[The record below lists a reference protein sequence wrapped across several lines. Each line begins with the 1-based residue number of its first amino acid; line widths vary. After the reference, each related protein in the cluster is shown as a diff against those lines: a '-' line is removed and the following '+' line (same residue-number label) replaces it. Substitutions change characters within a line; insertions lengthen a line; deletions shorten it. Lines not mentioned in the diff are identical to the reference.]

1 MKNGPAFLHIFAALL
16 AGLMVIVA
24 ALVITGVAEA
34 QDNTDQTVDN
44 RTLNVDVFWSMR
56 SPYCYIA
63 LDRILEMR
71 QKYHVNVNLRI
82 VYPIAIKDPGWFKA
96 AKDMKFRLPYQDID
110 SFRTAAFRGVQ
121 MRYPDPDPVAQQAAK
136 GSPYGKILPFEK
148 QPDIQFLTR
157 TAIAAAEMGKGWEY
171 LNEVMRLVWN
181 GQKRPWNADNYR
193 HVRNAIKAAG
203 IDADKLIAA
212 VEANPDKYDKMVQE
226 NMDLQLK
233 NDAKHTGV
241 PGFVF
246 RNEPFFGQDRMGQLV
261 WRLKQYG
268 LREKADYKPSPR
280 AGIAGD
286 WGSD

>member
-1 MKNGPAFLHIFAALL
+1 MIMRMKLIALV
-16 AGLMVIVA
+16 AVTGLMVA
-24 ALVITGVAEA
+24 APFGFTGVAEA
-34 QDNTDQTVDN
+34 QDNKDQTVDN
-44 RTLNVDVFWSMR
+44 RTLNVDIFWSMR

-71 QKYHVNVNLRI
+71 QRYHVNMNLKI
-82 VYPIAIKDPGWFKA
+82 VWPLALKDPSWFEA

-121 MRYPDPDPVAQQAAK
+121 MRYPVPDPIAQEAAED
-136 GSPYGKILPFEK
+136 SPYGKILPFEK

-157 TAIAAAEMGKGWEY
+157 TAAAAAEMGKGWEY

-181 GQKRPWNADNYR
+181 GQKRPWNADNFK
-193 HVRNAIKAAG
+193 HVRNAIQAAG

-212 VEANPDKYDKMVQE
+212 VKANTDKYDKMLEE
-226 NMDLQLK
+226 NADLQLQ

-246 RNEPFFGQDRMGQLV
+246 RNEPFFGQDRMAQLV
-261 WRLKQYG
+261 WRMEQYG
-268 LREKADYKPSPR
+268 LREREDYKPSLR
-280 AGIAGD
+280 KTSVAGN

>member
-1 MKNGPAFLHIFAALL
+1 VKNGPAFLHIFAALL

-110 SFRTAAFRGVQ
+110 SFRTAAHILEYRFQKFRLQ
-121 MRYPDPDPVAQQAAK
+121 SIHHSNLLHQ
-136 GSPYGKILPFEK
+136 
-148 QPDIQFLTR
+148 
-157 TAIAAAEMGKGWEY
+157 
-171 LNEVMRLVWN
+171 
-181 GQKRPWNADNYR
+181 
-193 HVRNAIKAAG
+193 
-203 IDADKLIAA
+203 
-212 VEANPDKYDKMVQE
+212 VQE
-226 NMDLQLK
+226 
-233 NDAKHTGV
+233 GV
-241 PGFVF
+241 LVF
-246 RNEPFFGQDRMGQLV
+246 HLIE
-261 WRLKQYG
+261 
-268 LREKADYKPSPR
+268 
-280 AGIAGD
+280 
-286 WGSD
+286 